1 MRLLLVLWITIRNA
15 FEAAVWATLFW
26 TASEAFFDVE
36 WIHLFL
42 IFFAILF
49 IGGLGTRGAEPW
61 PMLGID
67 PMLVGLAIVQAT
79 TNALVLAVIT
89 IVVASLLHIQT
100 NWLHVFLFFGCA
112 CYIPWRR
119 NGKKKA
125 VRAWKGKP
133 KPEWKPSELY
143 KGPSPLDHLP
153 EWQRERL
160 VEHRQKRQHV
170 ELGRGTWTRASSD
183 RALVTELDLYW
194 ATVVPWVENK
204 IGFICYSK
212 ASGQMAQSWYDYDTE
227 KQAMDAAVAWMR
239 HGKSPNRVEDVGTD
253 TATEKQPE
261 ADRLQTERDLIEAID
276 LGARKINKRT
286 ADFVPEGEKKS
297 DLLIKM
303 YLEYLCFFVHVTN
316 RLASKVA
323 SYKEVDKMYNTL
335 VPLAVAHVL
344 CEVFRSA
351 NEAARQEFA
360 KAIPELIEAREKQYA
375 QSKEYAS
382 KEWKPLSGTSTVDM
396 LVRNISETLDTHNPE
411 VLFQIQLAAR
421 ESMQEAKIP
430 ELIANYR
437 KAHCAEVPRKIE

>member
-49 IGGLGTRGAEPW
+49 IGGLGTMGAEPW

-89 IVVASLLHIQT
+89 IVVAS
-100 NWLHVFLFFGCA
+100 
-112 CYIPWRR
+112 
-119 NGKKKA
+119 
-125 VRAWKGKP
+125 
-133 KPEWKPSELY
+133 
-143 KGPSPLDHLP
+143 
-153 EWQRERL
+153 
-160 VEHRQKRQHV
+160 
-170 ELGRGTWTRASSD
+170 
-183 RALVTELDLYW
+183 
-194 ATVVPWVENK
+194 
-204 IGFICYSK
+204 
-212 ASGQMAQSWYDYDTE
+212 YDTE

-239 HGKSPNRVEDVGTD
+239 HGKSPNPVEDVGTD

-382 KEWKPLSGTSTVDM
+382 KEWKPLSGTSTVDT